1 MMIMTM
7 ITLKM
12 EIYVCLSVGLLFEHR
27 QYKEQRAHTST
38 LSINYNGN
46 RVDLRENTN
55 SNNNKISNDCHGA
68 YQNQKTFELQ

>member
-27 QYKEQRAHTST
+27 QYKEQRAHTYICIPRQT
-38 LSINYNGN
+38 T
-46 RVDLRENTN
+46 TN
-55 SNNNKISNDCHGA
+55 LL
-68 YQNQKTFELQ
+68 YQLITMEIE